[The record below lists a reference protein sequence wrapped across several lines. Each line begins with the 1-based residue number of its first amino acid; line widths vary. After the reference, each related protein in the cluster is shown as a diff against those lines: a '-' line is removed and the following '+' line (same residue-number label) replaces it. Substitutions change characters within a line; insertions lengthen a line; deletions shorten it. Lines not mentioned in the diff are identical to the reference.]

1 MATHGRVYGLVA
13 RRYAFSSWGWGEGGR
28 IDARCENSERSPPE
42 GARRVIAMRRDV
54 GNATVDKFKDKGR
67 LRRYPGEAAV
77 RRYLTLSEADLW
89 HRCYR

>member
-1 MATHGRVYGLVA
+1 MGM
-13 RRYAFSSWGWGEGGR
+13 GEGGR

-67 LRRYPGEAAV
+67 LRRYPG
-77 RRYLTLSEADLW
+77 RPRADISLFPRLIYGADAIDSGERARTRISGRVW
-89 HRCYR
+89 RVTKS